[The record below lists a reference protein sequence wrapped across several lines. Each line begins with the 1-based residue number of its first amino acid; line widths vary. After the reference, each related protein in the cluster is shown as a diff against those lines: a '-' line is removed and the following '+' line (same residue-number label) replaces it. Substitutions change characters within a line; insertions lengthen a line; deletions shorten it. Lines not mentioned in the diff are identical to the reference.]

1 MRLVAR
7 EDTPGQWAKAT
18 TEYERIIAKGVTQAM
33 RKTGKQAL
41 TAGRNAIGAAGF
53 TANVQRTLR
62 AINKPKQGFVLNP
75 SVYIH
80 STVNYLDVFETG
92 KTITGHP
99 WLWLPLPN
107 VPPNPGSGVKFGG
120 LIGRPHMTPRQYVA
134 KVGPLV
140 TMHRP
145 GKPPMLG
152 AVVEGPSTRPSRAR
166 LRRTFLKQRFGEKT
180 RPTHVVPMFV
190 GVAKITIGK
199 KFDVTQAIANVAPEL
214 AAAYKELVEPYEG
227 RR

>member
-1 MRLVAR
+1 
-7 EDTPGQWAKAT
+7 
-18 TEYERIIAKGVTQAM
+18 
-33 RKTGKQAL
+33 
-41 TAGRNAIGAAGF
+41 
-53 TANVQRTLR
+53 
-62 AINKPKQGFVLNP
+62 VLNP

-92 KTITGHP
+92 KTITGSP

-120 LIGRPHMTPRQYVA
+120 LIGRPHMTPRQYIA
-134 KVGPLV
+134 KVGPLI

-152 AVVEGPSTRPSRAR
+152 AAVEGGGRPTRRR
-166 LRRTFLKQRFGEKT
+166 LRSTFLKQRFGEKT
-180 RPTHVVPMFV
+180 RATRVVPMFV
-190 GVAKITIGK
+190 GVPSITIDE
-199 KFDVTQAIANVAPEL
+199 KFDVSQAIANVAPEL

>member
-18 TEYERIIAKGVTQAM
+18 TEYERIIAKGATQAM
-33 RKTGKQAL
+33 RKIGKLAVD
-41 TAGRNAIGAAGF
+41 AGRRAIGAAGF

-107 VPPNPGSGVKFGG
+107 VPPNPGSGTKFGG

-152 AVVEGPSTRPSRAR
+152 AVVETGGRPTRRR
-166 LRRTFLKQRFGEKT
+166 LRSTFLKQRFGEST
-180 RPTHVVPMFV
+180 RRTIVVPMFV
-190 GVAKITIGK
+190 GVSSITIGK
-199 KFDVTQAIANVAPEL
+199 KFDVTQAIASVAPEL
-214 AAAYKELVEPYEG
+214 SAAYKELVEPYEG

>member
-1 MRLVAR
+1 MRLKAR

-18 TEYERIIAKGVTQAM
+18 TEYERIIAKGATQAM
-33 RKTGKQAL
+33 RRVGKLAVA
-41 TAGRNAIGAAGF
+41 AGRQAIGAAGF

-62 AINKPKQGFVLNP
+62 AINKPKSGFVLNP

-92 KTITGHP
+92 RTITGSP

-134 KVGPLV
+134 KVGPLI

-152 AVVEGPSTRPSRAR
+152 AVVETGGKPTRRR
-166 LRRTFLKQRFGEKT
+166 LRSTFLKGVFGEKRRGT
-180 RPTHVVPMFV
+180 KVVPMFV
-190 GVAKITIGK
+190 GVHSITIGK
-199 KFDVTQAIANVAPEL
+199 KFDVQQAIEDTAPEI
-214 AAAYKELVEPYEG
+214 AAAYNELVEVYEG